1 MKKNIFIVEDDLK
14 NLKLFKA
21 ILGKMPEFDVR
32 FEIQGKQAFEYIKDE
47 YPNLIILDI
56 QLPEMSGIEICQELR
71 KIEKFR
77 DVPIIAVTAL
87 AMKGDKD
94 RIMAA
99 GFTDYIS
106 KPIKI
111 KVFRET
117 ILKWAFR
124 ESNSSKSGQE
134 EYSGLKAR

>member
-47 YPNLIILDI
+47 YPDLIILDI

-71 KIEKFR
+71 KIEKFKKT
-77 DVPIIAVTAL
+77 PIIAVTAL

-124 ESNSSKSGQE
+124 ESNSSKIGRE
-134 EYSGLKAR
+134 EYSNLKAR